1 MVQPGIAVIC
11 DAGKLDVAGCRGA
24 PERVVEVLSRRTA
37 AKDQGE
43 KRDVYERAGVRVVPV

>member
-11 DAGKLDVAGCRGA
+11 DSGKLDVAGCRGA